1 MHEFRVA
8 FLFLK
13 QKLNLSSSH
22 TRLVFDFIQ
31 SILPKDNKLSTYN
44 KLIKDFKNE
53 DAKTTKAC
61 LVCCRRLNHKEN
73 CNSSFCVT
81 QKRTK
86 SLAKYKD
93 PTCIK
98 FDFLRHFQ
106 YCLAEKYDSICTY
119 QGKCISIYF
128 TCLFH

>member
-1 MHEFRVA
+1 MTEYDLITNATINDNLAKDYENLYENSNINMHEFRVA

-61 LVCCRRLNHKEN
+61 LVCCRPLNHKED
-73 CNSSFCVT
+73 CNSSFSLV
-81 QKRTK
+81 K
-86 SLAKYKD
+86 SL
-93 PTCIK
+93 
-98 FDFLRHFQ
+98 
-106 YCLAEKYDSICTY
+106 
-119 QGKCISIYF
+119 
-128 TCLFH
+128 